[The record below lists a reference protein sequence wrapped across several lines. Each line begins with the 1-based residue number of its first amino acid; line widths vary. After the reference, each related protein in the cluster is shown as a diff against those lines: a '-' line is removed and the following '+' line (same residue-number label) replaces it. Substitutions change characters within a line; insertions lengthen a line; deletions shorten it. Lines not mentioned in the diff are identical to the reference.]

1 MITKLRDVWKCVVDP
16 ISMSVAALLARA
28 LGGAT
33 EEVGRGAAD
42 ALGRFVVA
50 VRARLGG
57 NSSAEQA
64 LVAVEQ
70 KPADE
75 ERIRALADAINE
87 LLAVDETLSGN
98 LEGIIAEAE
107 RDPQASRFI
116 SQVRDN
122 AQVGKIVNI
131 GQARDVSF

>member
-1 MITKLRDVWKCVVDP
+1 
-16 ISMSVAALLARA
+16 MSVAALLARA
-28 LGGAT
+28 LDGAT

-42 ALGRFVVA
+42 AFGRFVVA

-57 NSSAEQA
+57 SSLAEQA

-75 ERIRALADAINE
+75 EGIRALADAIDK
-87 LLAVDETLSGN
+87 LLAVEETLSGD

-107 RDPQASRFI
+107 CDPQASRFI